1 MARHAYRGSARFGPF
16 RRAQRLAGPL
26 GAVAL
31 VAAATALRLTLGG
44 LLPGLSVFNLYYPAI
59 LGAALIGGEVSAA
72 LALGLS
78 AALAWTILHNAD
90 GSLAPV
96 ASIGLD
102 VAIFILAGAF
112 VGLVSAGLRR
122 LLRRRRR
129 DIVRLADRE
138 ARYRALFEGVSEGFA
153 LIEGVYNDAGDLTDF
168 VLLEANPALIEMFKV
183 TSGAVGRRRSEYAGP
198 AEPEY
203 LAAAERALSG
213 TPMRIELLSPMTQR
227 WYDVRLSWVGENRLA
242 QILVD
247 ITDRKLA
254 ENRQVEMFD
263 ELNHRVKNNLA
274 AVSAMLSMQARA
286 AGDPRVSEQLN
297 KAVDRIETIA
307 DVHASLYR
315 VSSTDQVD
323 FASYL
328 KRLCDRLAASLL
340 DGERVRIE
348 VEADP
353 TMTPLDE
360 AVSLGLI
367 VNELVTNAAKYA
379 YPPSVGGVIRVSLRN
394 TPERLILEVSDAG
407 RGLPA
412 AGFSTGIGMRLV
424 RSLVQQCGGDLQIDR
439 QHGASFVVRLR
450 PHDRPEP
457 AGQSAML

>member
-1 MARHAYRGSARFGPF
+1 MPHRGSARFAPL
-16 RRAQRLAGPL
+16 LAWARPLVGPL
-26 GAVAL
+26 CAVAF
-31 VAAATALRLTLGG
+31 VVAATAVRLWLGG

-72 LALGLS
+72 IALALS
-78 AALAWTILHNAD
+78 ASFSWMILHDAR
-90 GSLAPV
+90 GLLAPMAAV
-96 ASIGLD
+96 SLNI
-102 VAIFILAGAF
+102 AIFVLAGAF
-112 VGLVSAGLRR
+112 IGVVGAGLRR

-129 DIVRLADRE
+129 DILRLADRE

-153 LIEGVYNDAGDLTDF
+153 LIECLYDDRGELTDF
-168 VLLEANPALIEMFKV
+168 VVLEANPALIEMFKV
-183 TSGAVGRRRSEYAGP
+183 TSDVVGRRRSEYAGP
-198 AEPEY
+198 ADPEY
-203 LAAAERALSG
+203 LAACERALNG
-213 TPMRIELLSPMTQR
+213 APMRIELFSPGTQR
-227 WYDVRLSWVGENRLA
+227 WYDVRLSWIGGNRLA

-286 AGDPRVSEQLN
+286 AEDPKLSEQLG

-307 DVHASLYR
+307 EVHASLYR

-323 FASYL
+323 FAAYL
-328 KRLCDRLAASLL
+328 KRLCERLTASLL

-348 VEADP
+348 VDVDP
-353 TMTPLDE
+353 TMAPLEE

-379 YPPSVGGVIRVSLRN
+379 YPPPVAGVIHVALRN
-394 TPERLILEVSDAG
+394 MPDQLMLKVGDEG
-407 RGLPA
+407 RGLPDT
-412 AGFSTGIGMRLV
+412 GLSTGIGMRLV
-424 RSLVQQCGGDLQIDR
+424 RSLVQQCGGELQVDR
-439 QHGASFVVRLR
+439 ERGASFVVRLQAHDGPR
-450 PHDRPEP
+450 PTAR
-457 AGQSAML
+457 STLL